1 MVQPALLLVV
11 VLALPAAGAGLCLLL
26 PSARAVLAVLTA
38 GVLATGLAA
47 ACLAAAVFG
56 AGPLNAVGG
65 WLFVDALSAYHLLL
79 LTLVFVLSTVFASG
93 YFRHGAHALDRRT
106 ARRFG
111 ALWFGS
117 LTAMTLVLVSNH
129 LGLMWVGIESTTLVT
144 TFLIGLHRSRE
155 SLEATWKYL
164 VICSVGIAIAF
175 MGTLLVGASATRALP
190 VPSEAMLWTRLRE
203 VAPLLDPAPLKVG
216 FLFLLVGY
224 GTKVGLAPMHTWL
237 PDAHSQAPAPVSAIF
252 SGVMLNTALYCIMRY
267 IPVVEAATGG
277 TGWSLRLLALFGVV
291 SMVVAAAFILFQR
304 DAKRMLAY
312 CSVEHLGIIA
322 VGLGLGGLGT
332 FAALFHAANHS
343 LGKSVG
349 FFCAGRLGQV
359 YGTHEMRSL
368 RGTLRAAPLWGTGLL
383 LGLLGLI
390 GVVPSGTFMS
400 ELQTVKAAV
409 DARST
414 AVLVVFLVAAGTAF
428 IGMFGHAMA
437 MAWGQPPRQGM
448 AEKAGLLDRA
458 VVVLPLALL
467 ALLGLWMPEPL
478 RDILEQAARIVR
490 PMPR

>member
-1 MVQPALLLVV
+1 MVHPAALLVA
-11 VLALPAAGAGLCLLL
+11 VLALPVAGAGLSLLL
-26 PSARAVLAVLTA
+26 PSTRAVLAVLTT
-38 GVLATGLAA
+38 GVLATALASFYLAA
-47 ACLAAAVFG
+47 VVFG
-56 AGPLNAVGG
+56 SGPLHAVGG

-79 LTLVFVLSTVFASG
+79 LALVFALSTVFAG
-93 YFRHGAHALDRRT
+93 RYFRHGSHALDRRT

-117 LTAMTLVLVSNH
+117 LAAMTLVLLSNH

-175 MGTLLVGASATRALP
+175 MGTLLVGASATRTLP
-190 VPSEAMLWTRLRE
+190 VPSDAMLWTRLRE
-203 VAPLLDPAPLKVG
+203 VAPLLDPAPLKIG

-277 TGWSLRLLALFGVV
+277 TGWSLRLLSLFGVI

-304 DAKRMLAY
+304 DAKRLLAY

-322 VGLGLGGLGT
+322 LGLGLGGVGT

-349 FFCAGRLGQV
+349 FFCAGRLGQI
-359 YGTHEMRSL
+359 YETHEMKAL
-368 RGTLRAAPLWGTGLL
+368 RGTLRAAPLWGVGLL

-400 ELQTVKAAV
+400 ELLTVKAAL
-409 DARST
+409 DARSI
-414 AVLVVFLVAAGTAF
+414 VVVVALLVATGTAF
-428 IGMFGHAMA
+428 IGIFGHAMA
-437 MAWGQPPRQGM
+437 MAWGKPPREGM
-448 AEKAGLLDRA
+448 AEKAGVLDA
-458 VVVLPLALL
+458 VVVVLPLALL
-467 ALLGLWMPEPL
+467 ALLGVWMPQPL
-478 RDILEQAARIVR
+478 RDILNQAARIVR
-490 PMPR
+490 PLP

>member
-1 MVQPALLLVV
+1 
-11 VLALPAAGAGLCLLL
+11 
-26 PSARAVLAVLTA
+26 
-38 GVLATGLAA
+38 
-47 ACLAAAVFG
+47 
-56 AGPLNAVGG
+56 
-65 WLFVDALSAYHLLL
+65 
-79 LTLVFVLSTVFASG
+79 
-93 YFRHGAHALDRRT
+93 
-106 ARRFG
+106 
-111 ALWFGS
+111 
-117 LTAMTLVLVSNH
+117 
-129 LGLMWVGIESTTLVT
+129 
-144 TFLIGLHRSRE
+144 
-155 SLEATWKYL
+155 
-164 VICSVGIAIAF
+164 
-175 MGTLLVGASATRALP
+175 
-190 VPSEAMLWTRLRE
+190 
-203 VAPLLDPAPLKVG
+203 
-216 FLFLLVGY
+216 
-224 GTKVGLAPMHTWL
+224 
-237 PDAHSQAPAPVSAIF
+237 VSAIF

-277 TGWSLRLLALFGVV
+277 TGWSLRLLALFGVI